1 MPIGVGDILDGRFAL
16 ERSVAT
22 GGMGEIFRAID
33 RQSGEV
39 VGVKTVRVEGGAD
52 RFQREIQILS
62 NLRHPGIVSYL
73 AHGRVGDEFY
83 LVMEWLEGEDLGT
96 RLAVAELNAQEAV
109 GIGVQ
114 VAAALEAVHR
124 QGIIHRDVKPSNV
137 FLVDWR
143 LDRVKLLDYGVARQT
158 GMEKLTWTG
167 SVVGTPSYMAPE

>member
-62 NLRHPGIVSYL
+62 NLQHPGIVSYL
-73 AHGRVGDEFY
+73 AHGRMGDEFY

-96 RLAVAELNAQEAV
+96 RLAAAELNAQEAV
-109 GIGVQ
+109 GIG
-114 VAAALEAVHR
+114 
-124 QGIIHRDVKPSNV
+124 
-137 FLVDWR
+137 
-143 LDRVKLLDYGVARQT
+143 
-158 GMEKLTWTG
+158 
-167 SVVGTPSYMAPE
+167 